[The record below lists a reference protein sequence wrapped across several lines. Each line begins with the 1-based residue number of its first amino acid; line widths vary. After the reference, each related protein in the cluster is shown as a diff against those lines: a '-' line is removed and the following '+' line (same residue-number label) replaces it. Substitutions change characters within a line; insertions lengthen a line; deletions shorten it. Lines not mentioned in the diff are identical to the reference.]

1 MKKLLSIIILL
12 LLFLIGKSQNTQ
24 VRAFVDTNVIDFA
37 NQTIL
42 RLQVQTDTSNE
53 VYFPIFEDTITKNIE
68 IVEQY
73 DVKTINSSP
82 LILEKSFLIT
92 SFEDSLQTI
101 PGLPIIVNSDTLFS
115 NPVQLFVIPFHI
127 DSTKVAEIDT
137 TQIIPIFDI
146 KPPLEAPFTF
156 KEFWLRFGTYIII
169 LLILAVIIPV
179 IVWLIKKYKS
189 DEPIKILQ
197 KPLEPAHIIAF
208 RRLKK
213 LKENQLHQKGKIKDY
228 YSELTEIVRTYIE
241 QRFRIKT
248 LERTSTE
255 VLEDFEKAKLLNYEL
270 LSDLQTLLNFADL
283 AKFAKYKPSDDI
295 NNRNFDLVY
304 RFIDKTKIETKTEN
318 QIDADNISTQNKTNK
333 D

>member
-1 MKKLLSIIILL
+1 MKKLLTIILL
-12 LLFLIGKSQNTQ
+12 LLFFIIGKSQNTQ

-42 RLQVQTDTSNE
+42 RLQVQTDASNE
-53 VYFPIFEDTITKNIE
+53 VFFPIFEDTITKNIE

-73 DVKTINSSP
+73 DVKTINASP

-115 NPVQLFVIPFHI
+115 NPVQLFVIPFYI
-127 DSTKVAEIDT
+127 DSAKVAQIDT
-137 TQIIPIFDI
+137 NQVIPIFEI
-146 KPPLEAPFTF
+146 KLPLEAPFTF

-169 LLILAVIIPV
+169 FLILAIIIPL
-179 IVWLIKKYKS
+179 IIWLIKKYKS

-208 RRLKK
+208 RSLKK
-213 LKENQLHQKGKIKDY
+213 LKEKQLHQKGNIKDY

-241 QRFRIKT
+241 QRYRIKA

-255 VLEDFEKAKLLNYEL
+255 VLEDFEAAKLLNFEL
-270 LSDLQTLLNFADL
+270 FGDLQKLLNLADL
-283 AKFAKYKPSDDI
+283 AKFAKYVPSIDV
-295 NNRNFDLVY
+295 NNQNFDLVY
-304 RFIDKTKIETKTEN
+304 KFVDNTKIEIKTEK
-318 QIDADNISTQNKTNK
+318 QIDADNVSTQNITNI